1 MILLLIID
9 HLCHILL
16 RQNKVPFPRHHFQE
30 YTLFCSDINLD
41 HPVRNT
47 IRKIKILFYF
57 FVILFFFIDADKKL
71 YLVMYSEAYDLCK
84 K

>member
-47 IRKIKILFYF
+47 IRKIK
-57 FVILFFFIDADKKL
+57 FFF
-71 YLVMYSEAYDLCK
+71 
-84 K
+84 

>member
-16 RQNKVPFPRHHFQE
+16 RQNKVPFPRRHFQE

-41 HPVRNT
+41 HLVRNT
-47 IRKIKILFYF
+47 IRKIKMFYF
-57 FVILFFFIDADKKL
+57 FVIFFLPINKK
-71 YLVMYSEAYDLCK
+71 
-84 K
+84 